1 MVYRNVRRLALAF
14 MVAGSI
20 GFFGSANQVPLAA
33 AQAQDEC
40 GAGVIINGSIFM
52 DTLNGGV
59 NNDIIRG
66 LEDND
71 LIRGG
76 PCNDLLLGNE
86 GDDYIYGG
94 DGDDELRGGLG
105 IDHCNGGGQ
114 AGDTF
119 FSCEFIIP

>member
-1 MVYRNVRRLALAF
+1 MVSRNVRKLALAL
-14 MVAGSI
+14 MVAGSV
-20 GFFGSANQVPLAA
+20 GMLGGQHEVRTAS

-40 GAGVIINGSIFM
+40 MAGPVITGDIFNN
-52 DTLNGGV
+52 TLNGTPFSE
-59 NNDIIRG
+59 IIRG
-66 LEDND
+66 LEGND

-76 PCNDLLLGNE
+76 PCNDLLVGNE

-94 DGDDELRGGLG
+94 DGDDEIRGGFG